1 MNNSDGRSHKGWSLA
16 NILKRTAVFLLILA
30 VVLVGA
36 GQVARM
42 VLQNEFPPPGR
53 MVDVGGHQL
62 HLYCLGEGQPT
73 VVLEAGQ
80 GDFSTVWALVQN
92 EVAQEVRVCSYDRA
106 GMGWSGRSAGDQ
118 TAADIAGDLHTLLAN
133 AGIKPPYILAGHSIG
148 GLYVRQFAS
157 LYPEEVVG
165 MVLVDS
171 VHEEQIDRMP
181 AAYRDADARIASQ
194 TIQTLKALGTL
205 NKLGILA
212 LFRSLLPSTHPEL
225 PEPVQE
231 ANQSIIVSDSRY
243 VETLQDDYR
252 LYPARLDQFQVGD
265 DPLRR
270 IPLIVISHGFPQP
283 PLDAIG
289 MTEAVLR
296 EYEPIWQE
304 MQKELSMLS
313 ERGELR
319 IAEDSDHY
327 IQLKQPEMVVDA
339 IRDVIRTLEK
349 PD

>member
-1 MNNSDGRSHKGWSLA
+1 MNNSIGRSFKGRALA
-16 NILKRTAVFLLILA
+16 NILKRTVVFILILA

-36 GQVARM
+36 GQVAKM
-42 VLQNEFPPPGR
+42 VLRNESPPPGR
-53 MVDVGGHQL
+53 MVDVGGYQL

-80 GDFSTVWALVQN
+80 GDFSTVWALVQS
-92 EVAQEVRVCSYDRA
+92 EVAKDVRVCAYDRA

-118 TAADIAGDLHTLLAN
+118 NAADIAGDLHTLLAN
-133 AGIKPPYILAGHSIG
+133 AGEKPPYILAGHSIG

-157 LYPEEVVG
+157 LYPEEVAG

-171 VHEEQIDRMP
+171 VHEEQIRRMP

-194 TIQTLKALGTL
+194 TIQTLKVLGVL
-205 NKLGILA
+205 NKLGVPA
-212 LFRSLLPSTHPEL
+212 LFRSLIPSTHPEL
-225 PEPVQE
+225 PEPIQD
-231 ANQSIIVSDSRY
+231 ANRSIVVSDSRY

-252 LYPARLDQFQVGD
+252 LYPERLKKFQAGEA
-265 DPLRR
+265 PFRR

-296 EYEPIWQE
+296 EYEPVWQE
-304 MQKELSMLS
+304 MQKELSLLS
-313 ERGELR
+313 ELGELR
-319 IAEDSDHY
+319 IAENSDHY

-339 IRDVIRTLEK
+339 IRDVIRTLE
-349 PD
+349 